1 MYDGDARG
9 VIEGPAAFRRMPP
22 AWDPVMF
29 IITTAASG
37 RRAGCLVGFAMQ
49 ASIDPPRMLVG
60 ISREND
66 THTVAAEATALAI
79 HCPPAGAVALAE
91 LFGGESGDDID
102 KFEQCRWH
110 PGPRGLPILDECP
123 TWLVGDIVARLP
135 MGDHTGVLCEVV
147 DARAGGDGPQLRYRQ
162 VRHLSPGHDA

>member
-1 MYDGDARG
+1 MSDGDAHG

-29 IITTAASG
+29 IVTTAVGG

-91 LFGGESGDDID
+91 QKKVGLEKLSLEELRAIHAGIEDDVFSVLAVQNSVKSRSSFGGTAPAEVRKQIRYW
-102 KFEQCRWH
+102 KK
-110 PGPRGLPILDECP
+110 
-123 TWLVGDIVARLP
+123 RL
-135 MGDHTGVLCEVV
+135 
-147 DARAGGDGPQLRYRQ
+147 AKA
-162 VRHLSPGHDA
+162 